1 MIIQKKLYFL
11 LSQIV
16 EFKDKKEILIPMTL
30 LQNEG
35 KKYDFICTIE
45 CEEFYN
51 LNNNDEF
58 NIKIEALI
66 FTM

>member
-1 MIIQKKLYFL
+1 MCFL

-16 EFKDKKEILIPMTL
+16 EFKDKKEILIPMIL
-30 LQNEG
+30 LKNEG
-35 KKYDFICTIE
+35 KKYDFICTIA

-51 LNNNDEF
+51 LDNNDEF
-58 NIKIEALI
+58 NIKTEALI